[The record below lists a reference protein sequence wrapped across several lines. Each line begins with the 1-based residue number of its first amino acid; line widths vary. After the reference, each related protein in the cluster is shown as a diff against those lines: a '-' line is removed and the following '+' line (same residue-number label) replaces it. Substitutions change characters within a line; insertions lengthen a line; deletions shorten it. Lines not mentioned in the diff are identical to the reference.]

1 MVIGETAIA
10 VRKWVNGKWIKT
22 VAETATET
30 VTKRHWVNGK
40 WVKETPRM
48 FEEGKVYSK
57 MKPATSTVGTAT
69 RPIVR
74 EAVHTRF
81 PDLPE
86 GVSLETATIRDW
98 SNIYKS
104 RYEGMRTGT
113 TYPSRNLSVEKT
125 SEYLKRANSRTDL
138 VLVDEADGWIYRK
151 PLTRTDY
158 IPSFKIL
165 PKERLSLSVNIEP
178 DLITALDSYISKGE
192 VLVNGKLV
200 KKSSIPNAYYKTA
213 DDVSGLIGRT
223 DPVTVYFTKNAT
235 KEQLADLKLI
245 TEAFK
250 DTTKVTSKEDALFA
264 SGQLREA
271 YWLSHAKEY
280 SPEETYKLYQRA
292 KELNPQLAK
301 ALASKIVNGNQGVGK
316 LPGSSYIFELPSKMS
331 VRCGGFR
338 LSAGQNYT
346 LESIIRDYE
355 KAVGK
360 TGLDITV

>member
-125 SEYLKRANSRTDL
+125 AEYLKRANSRTDL

-178 DLITALDSYISKGE
+178 DLITALDS
-192 VLVNGKLV
+192 
-200 KKSSIPNAYYKTA
+200 
-213 DDVSGLIGRT
+213 
-223 DPVTVYFTKNAT
+223 
-235 KEQLADLKLI
+235 
-245 TEAFK
+245 
-250 DTTKVTSKEDALFA
+250 
-264 SGQLREA
+264 
-271 YWLSHAKEY
+271 
-280 SPEETYKLYQRA
+280 
-292 KELNPQLAK
+292 
-301 ALASKIVNGNQGVGK
+301 
-316 LPGSSYIFELPSKMS
+316 
-331 VRCGGFR
+331 
-338 LSAGQNYT
+338 
-346 LESIIRDYE
+346 
-355 KAVGK
+355 
-360 TGLDITV
+360 